1 MAVSEQEIR
10 QRLAEHYGQKPV
22 TVLGKVVSVDKAER
36 TCTVDDDGSLM
47 YGVRLQCIT
56 EGESGVLVTPKV
68 GAMVLAVDI
77 EGTGDYMVVQ
87 ASEVEWIEVVL
98 DGYKITADKDEVVF
112 HEGTDGM
119 VKVAD
124 MVSWMNKVH
133 DDLTT
138 LTRLL
143 SSSPVAGNGNPL
155 GITFTPTTPVV
166 TKSDFEDVKIKH

>member
-1 MAVSEQEIR
+1 MAASEQEIR

-22 TVLGKVVSVDKAER
+22 TMLGKVVSVDKAER
-36 TCTVDDDGSLM
+36 TCTVDDDGSMM

-77 EGTGDYMVVQ
+77 EGSGEYMAVQ

-98 DGYKITADKDEVVF
+98 DGYKITADKNEVVF

-119 VKVAD
+119 VKVTD
-124 MVSWMNKVH
+124 MVSWMNKAKS
-133 DDLTT
+133 DLETIATALRGLGVPVT
-138 LTRLL
+138 L
-143 SSSPVAGNGNPL
+143 
-155 GITFTPTTPVV
+155 TTPVV